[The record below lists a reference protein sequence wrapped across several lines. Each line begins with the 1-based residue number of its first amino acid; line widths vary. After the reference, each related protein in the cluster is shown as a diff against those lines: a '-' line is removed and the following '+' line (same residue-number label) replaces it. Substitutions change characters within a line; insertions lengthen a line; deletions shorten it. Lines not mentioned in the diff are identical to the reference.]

1 MLEQIADHARRRDAE
16 SFSKEAAYS
25 GDAMSSRLS
34 GLNESYDMSAE
45 ARVARHL
52 EKKLRHGR
60 GRRPE

>member
-1 MLEQIADHARRRDAE
+1 
-16 SFSKEAAYS
+16 
-25 GDAMSSRLS
+25 MSSRLS